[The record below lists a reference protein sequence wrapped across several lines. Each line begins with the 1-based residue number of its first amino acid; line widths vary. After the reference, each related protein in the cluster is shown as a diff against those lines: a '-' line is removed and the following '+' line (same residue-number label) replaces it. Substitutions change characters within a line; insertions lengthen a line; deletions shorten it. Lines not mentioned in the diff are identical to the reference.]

1 MFPAQSRQTFL
12 GTISDEECPSADH
25 SGMRMGSTDTACT
38 IACVDDHSIRFIL
51 FDGKETYRLSDQDK
65 SREFA
70 GMKVAVVGTLD
81 STTWT
86 IQVNSMAAAN

>member
-1 MFPAQSRQTFL
+1 MFAAQSRQTFS
-12 GTISDEECPSADH
+12 GTITDDECRRADH

-70 GMKVAVVGTLD
+70 GKKVAVVGTLD
-81 STTWT
+81 STTKT
-86 IQVNSMAAAN
+86 IQVNSMAAAK